1 MGLDQFAYARDKKG
15 NVEELAY
22 WRKHNALDGWMQNL
36 YADVSTCTDEYD
48 PFNGQ
53 ELPIDSEDIEMLE
66 MVVERD
72 MLPETQGFFFG
83 GDSRYNEEQKKTTLE
98 FIKEAKRALSEGK
111 EVFYQN
117 SW

>member
-1 MGLDQFAYARDKKG
+1 MGLDQYAYARDEKG

-36 YADVSTCTDEYD
+36 WREVGDGESL
-48 PFNGQ
+48 NGQ
-53 ELPIDSEDIEMLE
+53 EVPVDQEDIELLE

-83 GDSRYNEEQKKTTLE
+83 GDSRYNEDKKKITLD
-98 FIKEAKRALSEGK
+98 FIEEAKKALKEGK